1 MVPFPDP
8 ETGLIYQP
16 EDENSISFTSEFIIY
31 NPRLKYTMNYPN
43 IDFCGEGDNIML
55 LVGSFPAVSRYLKN
69 VDLSH
74 SSFIYQSKKKKKPLE
89 IIFATDGID
98 EAFHVVVDIRNEVVQ
113 RWAVVNNETKEI
125 LGEPGEGTNID
136 FDEPFVIR

>member
-1 MVPFPDP
+1 M
-8 ETGLIYQP
+8 LIYL
-16 EDENSISFTSEFIIY
+16 ILLIY
-31 NPRLKYTMNYPN
+31 
-43 IDFCGEGDNIML
+43 
-55 LVGSFPAVSRYLKN
+55 
-69 VDLSH
+69 
-74 SSFIYQSKKKKKPLE
+74 YQSKKKKKPLE